1 MSKERVMRNISPVG
15 FSPTAFDRNTI
26 ILSDRAKIFS
36 RIFLPAIRVGYHVI
50 DMASKKNRKRAQT
63 QALLRYEKQRRRN
76 LLAKPGV
83 HDFIIVMD
91 SLKAGFNIPKILR
104 SAEIFGA
111 CEVHLVNIGPFDP
124 AASKGAFKNVPAR
137 FFDSFDQCYADLA
150 ARGYSLFALEADR
163 GKKLQDASF
172 PGKSAFIFGHEE
184 FGLSF
189 NPDDYP
195 DIKGLSIPQFGQIES
210 LNVSIAAS
218 IVMYEYIRRR

>member
-1 MSKERVMRNISPVG
+1 
-15 FSPTAFDRNTI
+15 
-26 ILSDRAKIFS
+26 
-36 RIFLPAIRVGYHVI
+36 
-50 DMASKKNRKRAQT
+50 MACMTGKKNRKRAQN
-63 QALLRYEKQRRRN
+63 QALLRYEKQRQRN

-83 HDFIIVMD
+83 HDFIVVMD

-111 CEVHLVNIGPFDP
+111 CEVHLVDIGPFDP

-137 FFDSFDQCYADLA
+137 FFDNFDQCHQDLTE
-150 ARGYSLFALEADR
+150 RGYILFTLEADR
-163 GKKLQDASF
+163 GNNLKDTTI
-172 PGKSAFIFGHEE
+172 PEKSAFIFGHEE

-195 DIKGLSIPQFGQIES
+195 DIQGLSIPQFGQIES

>member
-1 MSKERVMRNISPVG
+1 MTSN
-15 FSPTAFDRNTI
+15 
-26 ILSDRAKIFS
+26 
-36 RIFLPAIRVGYHVI
+36 
-50 DMASKKNRKRAQT
+50 KNRKRAQN
-63 QALLRYEKQRRRN
+63 QALLRYQKQRQRN

-83 HDFIIVMD
+83 HKFIIVMD

-111 CEVHLVNIGPFDP
+111 CEVHLVDVGPFDP

-137 FFDSFDQCYADLA
+137 FFDDFDQCQQNLTE
-150 ARGYSLFALEADR
+150 RGYTLFTLEADK
-163 GKKLQDASF
+163 GETLKDATI
-172 PGKSAFIFGHEE
+172 PDKSAFIFGHEE

-195 DIKGLSIPQFGQIES
+195 EIQGLSIPQFGKIES